1 MKKIIFLF
9 LIMSI
14 NIGSLIA
21 QKPEKIYSFVKT
33 DKPHEFYKQQVELW
47 WKEIEKDIKN
57 EDAWYNY
64 YKANRNSYYTFKELG
79 SNLEKEQEWKQ
90 ESAYNKNL
98 DEIRD
103 QIKKN
108 IPNTFTDYV
117 TRKRSPLDNE
127 TFYNINKASDLK
139 PDAAEIYPLMITH
152 YELIA
157 NYDKRKEI
165 NQKMYEANELSS
177 GLINYGYNVLMTLK
191 PNSII
196 ITYGDNETYPIW
208 LLQDVYNL
216 RKDVIVMA
224 LPMLTVKDYRTIM
237 FKKIGIPNNSSKDDN
252 EKNHET
258 FEENQHEIASYILS
272 NINLNEH
279 HVYISLGANHT
290 VKKFEKNLY
299 LVGLALEY
307 SKTNIDNIALL
318 RNNFEN
324 KYALDYT
331 KIIFGYDISAS
342 IVNKMNTN
350 YFPGILKLYNYYKS
364 AGDID
369 AAEKMKIIG
378 LKIAEK
384 NNQSWS
390 DYAKSVLK

>member
-1 MKKIIFLF
+1 MKKIFFLF

-33 DKPHEFYKQQVELW
+33 DKSHEFYKQQVELW

-64 YKANRNSYYTFKELG
+64 YKANRNSYYTFKEVG
-79 SNLEKEQEWKQ
+79 SNLEKEQEWKR
-90 ESAYNKNL
+90 ENAYNKNL
-98 DEIRD
+98 EAIRD
-103 QIKKN
+103 LIKKN

-117 TRKRSPLDNE
+117 TRNRTPFDNE
-127 TFYNINKASDLK
+127 TFDNINKAYDLK
-139 PDAAEIYPLMITH
+139 PDAGEIYPLMITH
-152 YELIA
+152 YELNA

-165 NQKMYEANELSS
+165 NRKMYETNELSS

-191 PNSII
+191 PNSILL
-196 ITYGDNETYPIW
+196 TYGDNETYPIW
-208 LLQDVYNL
+208 LLQDVYDL
-216 RKDVIVMA
+216 RKDVTVMV

-237 FKKIGIPNNSSKDDN
+237 FNKIGIPNNSSKNDN
-252 EKNHET
+252 GT
-258 FEENQHEIASYILS
+258 FEENQYEIAGYILS
-272 NINLNEH
+272 NVNLNEH
-279 HVYISLGANHT
+279 PVYISLGASHT
-290 VKKFEKNLY
+290 VKDFESNLY

-331 KIIFGYDISAS
+331 KIGFGYDISSS